1 MQQIDINELCS
12 SPHYNNFTFINEYVP
27 NDIIIIGKIKKLFI
41 INLHDKLDLSLVDCD
56 FIIYENQKGES
67 IKNHILPNNLKK
79 LSCDNNKLTCIP
91 KLPNSLIKLLC
102 YDNKLTC
109 IPKLPNS
116 LEYLACYNNKLKE
129 LPDISKT
136 SLIELNCSNNKIKNF
151 TSELPNSL
159 KIINCS
165 YNKLIELPILPDLL
179 EIIDCSN
186 NKLRFIPYYGDS
198 LKTLDCSA
206 NQITELPEFKNKV
219 EICFIQ
225 ENPLNYLLYNEN
237 IILMYFSNLINVL
250 NYPYNPICTQ
260 EELNNYMK
268 YQLKNKMKSAKK

>member
-1 MQQIDINELCS
+1 MQQIDINELCETW
-12 SPHYNNFTFINEYVP
+12 YYDDGIYLKNYTTNNVTVV
-27 NDIIIIGKIKKLFI
+27 GKIKKLYI
-41 INLHDKLDLSLVDCD
+41 VSLYNNLDLSSVDCD
-56 FIIYENQKGES
+56 FIIYENQEGES
-67 IKNHILPNNLKK
+67 IKNHKLPNNLK
-79 LSCDNNKLTCIP
+79 
-91 KLPNSLIKLLC
+91 KLLC
-102 YDNKLTC
+102 YDNKLTS

-151 TSELPNSL
+151 IGELPSSL

-165 YNKLIELPILPDLL
+165 YNELIELPTLPDLL

-186 NKLRFIPYYGDS
+186 NKLKFIPYYGDS

-206 NQITELPEFKNKV
+206 NQINELPEFKNKV

-260 EELNNYMK
+260 EELNKYMK
-268 YQLKNKMKSAKK
+268 YQLKNKIKSAKK